1 MHNNDSKVDFPN
13 YGPKSRL
20 PKNLRKVMYNR
31 IYEFFSDNNLIY
43 SFQFGFRQTKM
54 KLNRRS
60 FYPSKSVKYLAIKVN
75 EKSNWKHS

>member
-13 YGPKSRL
+13 YGQKSRL

-31 IYEFFSDNNLIY
+31 IYELFSDNNLIY
-43 SFQFGFRQTKM
+43 SFQFGFRQRKI
-54 KLNRRS
+54 KLNRKTLC
-60 FYPSKSVKYLAIKVN
+60 PSKSVKFLAIETD